1 MKSRLARG
9 VSLLTKHFQY
19 TVAETAMSRPVGIFA
34 ALELFL
40 HNYRSKKN
48 KRAQFEFELLL
59 DITRFHYQ
67 QPGNHSIIDQI
78 FFF

>member
-1 MKSRLARG
+1 MKSRSARG
-9 VSLLTKHFQY
+9 VSLLPKHFKY
-19 TVAETAMSRPVGIFA
+19 TVAETAMSWPVGFFA

-40 HNYRSKKN
+40 HNYRSQKICIWTPI
-48 KRAQFEFELLL
+48 E

-67 QPGNHSIIDQI
+67 QPGKHSIIDQI